1 MIFRGLFVAVEA
13 NALCLPLVLER
24 ELGMGTVGRKAPEG
38 SSRIPRGPAWR
49 VWLGWGSG
57 V

>member
-24 ELGMGTVGRKAPEG
+24 EPGVGTVGRKAPEG

-49 VWLGWGSG
+49 VGLGGGSG

>member
-1 MIFRGLFVAVEA
+1 MFAAVEA
-13 NALCLPLVLER
+13 KALCLPLVLER
-24 ELGMGTVGRKAPEG
+24 EPGVGTVGRKAPES

-49 VWLGWGSG
+49 VRLGGGSG